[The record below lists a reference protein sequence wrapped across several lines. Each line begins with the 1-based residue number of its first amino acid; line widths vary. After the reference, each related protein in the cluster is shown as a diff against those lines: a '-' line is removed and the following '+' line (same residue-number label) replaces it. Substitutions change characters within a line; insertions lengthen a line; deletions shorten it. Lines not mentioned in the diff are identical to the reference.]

1 MAVSTPA
8 WKTYPYVLI
17 DGDPEL
23 TFPAAEGD
31 QGADSNTFYVA
42 GRLRGRQ
49 TQREW
54 SFLVV
59 FAFNDVRKR
68 LRADFFTVALFDLAT
83 GDYGTYS
90 EFDLPRLFHLR
101 RGYKLAVGR
110 GSLDVRFASAVLAAS
125 RWTTRRDPTG
135 QLLPFSYELSVSGR
149 DAQQR
154 AMHLELEMDTF
165 KPPMPVG
172 GLEYGG
178 IKTCMGQYGTHS
190 YFQSDVRFRGA
201 LEWGGVREEVDGDSG
216 WIDRQWTPRYLGTYN
231 DRRATL
237 YRHEWRQLHL
247 DNGVEMSVWLHFD
260 RRRHNRVIPFSGATA
275 AGPQNQ
281 VLSTTDFELER
292 LSFVRDPG
300 HVAPRYALTGGAK
313 YFTDRYR
320 LRVPAWDLDVRSEP
334 LVAAPAHA
342 FPIEYWSGPTRLDG
356 TMNGKPVSGIG
367 FHERTLAF
375 CRDFELTDVLR
386 QTLRHLPESSVGGKI
401 GPSQLA
407 DSVWE
412 VDGFLSHRDRSGALG
427 HLRGRVRP
435 ELEHLDDPHRARVLR
450 IVEDLEATLRQP

>member
-1 MAVSTPA
+1 MDASLPA
-8 WKTYPYVLI
+8 WKRYPYVLI

-23 TFPAAEGD
+23 AFPAAEGD
-31 QGADSNTFYVA
+31 QGAESNTFYVA

-49 TQREW
+49 TRREW

-59 FAFNDVRKR
+59 FAFNDVHKR
-68 LRADFFTVALFDLAT
+68 LRADFFTMALFDLAT
-83 GDYGTYS
+83 GDYGTHS
-90 EFDLPRLFHLR
+90 EFDLPRLLHWR
-101 RGYKLAVGR
+101 RTHKLSVGR
-110 GSLDVRFASAVLAAS
+110 GCLDIRFDSEQLASS
-125 RWTTRRDPTG
+125 RWTTRRDATG
-135 QLLPFSYELSVSGR
+135 DLVPFGYELSVSGR

-154 AMHLELEMDTF
+154 GMHLELEMDTF

-190 YFQSDVRFRGA
+190 YFQSDVRFRGR
-201 LEWGGVREEVDGDSG
+201 LEWGDVHEEVDGDCG
-216 WIDRQWTPRYLGTYN
+216 WIDRQWTPRHLGVYN

-260 RRRHNRVIPFSGATA
+260 RRRGNRVIPFSGVTA
-275 AGPQNQ
+275 AGPQNE
-281 VLSTTDFELER
+281 VWSTTDFEVER

-300 HVAPRYALTGGAK
+300 HVAPRYALTDGAK

-320 LRVPAWDLDVRSEP
+320 LRIPVWDLDVGSEP
-334 LVAAPAHA
+334 LVVAPAHA
-342 FPIEYWSGPTRLDG
+342 FPIEYWSGPTRLTG

-375 CRDFELTDVLR
+375 CRDFELADVLR
-386 QTLRHLPESSVGGKI
+386 QTLRHLPESAVREKI
-401 GPSQLA
+401 DPSRIANL
-407 DSVWE
+407 VWE
-412 VDGFLSHRDRSGALG
+412 VDGFLSHRDPAGALD
-427 HLRGRVRP
+427 HLRRRVQP
-435 ELEHLDDPHRARVLR
+435 EIERLENPQRSHVVQ
-450 IVEDLEATLRQP
+450 IVADLEAILR

>member
-1 MAVSTPA
+1 MDTSTPA
-8 WKTYPYVLI
+8 WKTYPYVLVE
-17 DGDPEL
+17 GDPEL

-31 QGADSNTFYVA
+31 QGAESNTFYVA

-49 TQREW
+49 TRREW

-83 GDYGTYS
+83 GEYGTYS
-90 EFDLPRLFHLR
+90 EFDLPRLFRLR
-101 RGYKLAVGR
+101 RVHKLSVGR
-110 GSLDVRFASAVLAAS
+110 GSLDLRFDSAELAPS
-125 RWTTRRDPTG
+125 CWTTRRDATG
-135 QLLPFSYELSVSGR
+135 GLVPFSYELSAYGR

-154 AMHLELEMDTF
+154 AIHLELDMDTF

-178 IKTCMGQYGTHS
+178 VKTCMGQYGTHS
-190 YFQSDVRFRGA
+190 YFQSDVRFRGV

-216 WIDRQWTPRYLGTYN
+216 WIDRQWTPRYLGVYN
-231 DRRATL
+231 DRRATI

-260 RRRHNRVIPFSGATA
+260 RRRHDRVIPFSGATA
-275 AGPQNQ
+275 SGPQNQ
-281 VLSTTDFELER
+281 VLSTTELELER

-300 HVAPRYALTGGAK
+300 RVAPRYALSDAAK

-320 LRVPAWDLDVRSEP
+320 LRIPAWDLDVRSEP
-334 LVAAPAHA
+334 LVVAPAHA
-342 FPIEYWSGPTRLDG
+342 FPIEYWSGPTRLTG

-367 FHERTLAF
+367 FHERTMAF

-386 QTLRHLPESSVGGKI
+386 QTIRHLPKSAFEGEHD
-401 GPSQLA
+401 PSRLA
-407 DSVWE
+407 NLVWE
-412 VDGFLSHRDRSGALG
+412 VDGFLSHRDPAGALE
-427 HLRGRVRP
+427 HLRRRVRP
-435 ELEHLDDPHRARVLR
+435 RLANLHGQHRAHVLR
-450 IVEDLEATLRQP
+450 IFEDLESTLR